1 MLKKR
6 QRQTET
12 EGQTER
18 HTDRETE
25 QSRQAGRQTDRQR
38 GDRSEQIDSSPS
50 PSTKELLVWL
60 SSKYR
65 DGRKG
70 IAKLLETIK
79 ALYIN

>member
-6 QRQTET
+6 QTQTET

-18 HTDRETE
+18 QRE
-25 QSRQAGRQTDRQR
+25 RQAGRQTDRQTDRQR
-38 GDRSEQIDSSPS
+38 GDRSEQIDSFPS